1 MSLVAYDS
9 SDNNSE
15 NEEDN
20 STEVNNSK
28 NEITSL
34 TNFVNKDLHLSE
46 SKYQTNVKLSV
57 NNESLSKINWNVLPR
72 PKNTESEQINLK
84 DVEEEEDDEVGKIA
98 VKKEV
103 GKIAVKKEVGQD
115 KRPTK
120 KPVKIMIRSLCEF
133 KDLDEEDMKKQSKV
147 TSIDKGS
154 GLFSLLPPPKVLEQ
168 KVKKP
173 LIPNIVTKSQKVLT
187 STTTKKV
194 VLPNDK
200 SIKSNNKTNL
210 EDGAESDTSE
220 TDNHE
225 SGIDFFALNTI
236 DSVPDTEFSNV
247 QNTESRNFASM
258 PKQLNGFKMI
268 DNTSVN
274 SVIDDNNIKEYVPN
288 SNLTLTSNIIN
299 LPRDEILIKNKAE
312 VGPKLPIPEQ
322 EYNVDAEGNVAF
334 DEKAIEY
341 LCGKRGIKRKNKEVE
356 EANIIE
362 ISGDDIKPDEREWLV
377 KALTEDPVER
387 PVSMKSSGINFQSKK
402 KHQITYLAH
411 QAKAMEVELKN
422 QWAVN
427 RMTRKQTQSKYGF

>member
-9 SDNNSE
+9 SDDNSE

-20 STEVNNSK
+20 STEVNSGK
-28 NEITSL
+28 NDITSL

-46 SKYQTNVKLSV
+46 PKYQTNVELSV

-72 PKNTESEQINLK
+72 PKNNESEQMNLK
-84 DVEEEEDDEVGKIA
+84 NLEEVQEEIEEEDLSKIEI
-98 VKKEV
+98 KKEV
-103 GKIAVKKEVGQD
+103 EQD
-115 KRPTK
+115 KRPPK

-147 TSIDKGS
+147 VSTDKGS
-154 GLFSLLPPPKVLEQ
+154 GLFSLLPAPKVFEQ

-173 LIPNIVTKSQKVLT
+173 LIPNIIAKSQRVST
-187 STTTKKV
+187 STTMKKV
-194 VLPNDK
+194 VLSNDK
-200 SIKSNNKTNL
+200 SIKPNYKTNL
-210 EDGAESDTSE
+210 EEEAESDTSE
-220 TDNHE
+220 TDNQE
-225 SGIDFFALNTI
+225 SNIDFFALNTV
-236 DSVPDTEFSNV
+236 DSVPEIEFSNS
-247 QNTESRNFASM
+247 QNTESKHFVAEQSNEL
-258 PKQLNGFKMI
+258 KI
-268 DNTSVN
+268 EDNTSVN
-274 SVIDDNNIKEYVPN
+274 SIIDDNNTEEYVKN

-341 LCGKRGIKRKNKEVE
+341 LCGKRGIKRKNKEME
-356 EANIIE
+356 GANIIE

-377 KALTEDPVER
+377 KALTEDPVQR
-387 PVSMKSSGINFQSKK
+387 PVSMQSSGVNFQSKK

>member
-1 MSLVAYDS
+1 MSLVAYYS
-9 SDNNSE
+9 SDDNSE

-28 NEITSL
+28 CEITSL

-46 SKYQTNVKLSV
+46 PKYQTNVELSV

-72 PKNTESEQINLK
+72 PKNTESEPINLK
-84 DVEEEEDDEVGKIA
+84 DVEEEEDEDMGKIA
-98 VKKEV
+98 VKKEM
-103 GKIAVKKEVGQD
+103 GQD
-115 KRPTK
+115 KRSAK

-147 TSIDKGS
+147 ASIDKGS
-154 GLFSLLPPPKVLEQ
+154 GLFSLLPPPKVFEQ

-173 LIPNIVTKSQKVLT
+173 LIPNIVAKSQKVLT

-200 SIKSNNKTNL
+200 SIKSNYKTNF
-210 EDGAESDTSE
+210 EDEAESDTSE
-220 TDNHE
+220 NDNQE

-236 DSVPDTEFSNV
+236 DSVPDIESSNL
-247 QNTESRNFASM
+247 QNTESRNSVSM
-258 PKQLNGFKMI
+258 PKQLNEFKLK

-274 SVIDDNNIKEYVPN
+274 SIIDDNNTEEYVPN

-377 KALTEDPVER
+377 KALTEDPVQR
-387 PVSMKSSGINFQSKK
+387 PVSMQSSGINFQSKK